1 MEDTAAAAREY
12 RKLALELRE
21 KAAFMNDPDNR
32 TVMLLAASVYES
44 LAELIENAPA
54 YGVTAPPAP
63 KNNPFLKT

>member
-32 TVMLLAASVYES
+32 TVMLSAASVYES
-44 LAELIENAPA
+44 LAELIENAP
-54 YGVTAPPAP
+54 TDE
-63 KNNPFLKT
+63 